1 MSVATA
7 IHESIWIDAGPT
19 QPELPQLERATRAD
33 VVVIGGGIVGLT
45 TALLLQEAGRKVML
59 IEAGRLA
66 RGVSGCTTAKVS
78 SQHGLKYAELASKH
92 GADAARVYG
101 QANEAALAWIAE
113 RVERHEIECDFRRQ
127 PSYAYVASSA
137 QRGQVEDEVRAAVA
151 AGLPAVLADETPLPY
166 PVAAAVR
173 FDHQAEFHPR
183 KYLLALAEQL
193 VARGAEVYERSHAVE
208 IDADQDRVAVKTPGG
223 RVEADYAIVASHYP
237 FLDRSFSFARVSPQR
252 SYAIACRI
260 AAAPPPGMYISG
272 DSPTRS
278 IRAIPLDDGEELLM
292 VGGESHKT
300 GTGGDTERH
309 YQRLEQFAR
318 EHWDVESVAY
328 RWSSQDGST
337 LDGMPYVG
345 RLTPRSDR
353 VLMATGFAKWG
364 ITGGTAAAQA
374 LADLI
379 AGRES
384 AAAELFD
391 PWRKTLRASAVKF
404 VEENAQVGAR
414 FLSDRISKP
423 GGRPIESL
431 QPGEGDIVRH
441 DGEKVAAY
449 RDDEGA
455 LVAVSSR
462 CTHLGCQVNWNSA
475 ERSWDCPCH
484 GSRFAPNGRVLEGP
498 AVHALERKPIEQST
512 A

>member
-1 MSVATA
+1 VSVAET
-7 IHESIWIDAGPT
+7 IRESVWIDAGPP
-19 QPELPQLERATRAD
+19 QPELPRLGRSVSTD

-45 TALLLQEAGRKVML
+45 TALLLRESGAEVVLVEAGRV
-59 IEAGRLA
+59 A
-66 RGVSGCTTAKVS
+66 RGVSGYTTAKVS
-78 SQHGLKYAELASKH
+78 SQHGLKYAELTSKH
-92 GADAARVYG
+92 GADAARLYG

-113 RVERHEIECDFRRQ
+113 RVERDGIDCDFRRQ
-127 PSYAYVASSA
+127 PSYAYVSSA
-137 QRGQVEDEVRAAVA
+137 SKRGQVEDEVRAAVA
-151 AGLPAVLADETPLPY
+151 AGLPASFVQETPLPY

-173 FDHQAEFHPR
+173 FDDQAEFHPR
-183 KYLLALAEQL
+183 KYLLAIAERL
-193 VARGAEVYERSHAVE
+193 VAGGAEIYERSHAVE
-208 IDADQDRVAVKTPGG
+208 VDADQDRVAVKTPGG
-223 RVEADYAIVASHYP
+223 RIDAAQAVIATHYP
-237 FLDRSFSFARVSPQR
+237 FPDRSLSFARVSPQR

-260 AAAPPPGMYISG
+260 AGAPPKGMHISG
-272 DSPTRS
+272 DQPTRS

-292 VGGESHKT
+292 VGGEGHKT
-300 GTGGDTERH
+300 GTGGDTEQH
-309 YQRLEQFAR
+309 YEALERFAR

-328 RWSSQDGST
+328 RWSSQDGTT

-364 ITGGTAAAQA
+364 LSGGTAAAHA

-384 AAAELFD
+384 AAAELWD
-391 PWRKTLRASAVKF
+391 PWRKTLRASAVKW

-414 FLSDRISKP
+414 FVGDRLSKP
-423 GGRPIESL
+423 GGRSIESL
-431 QPGEGDIVRH
+431 QPGEGDIVGH

-455 LVAVSSR
+455 LVAVSPR

-484 GSRFAPNGRVLEGP
+484 GSRFAPDGRVLEGP
-498 AVHALERKPIEQST
+498 AVHALERKPVVRPHG
-512 A
+512 

>member
-7 IHESIWIDAGPT
+7 IHESIWIEAGPA
-19 QPELPQLERATRAD
+19 QPELPQLERSTQAD

-45 TALLLQEAGRKVML
+45 TALLLHEAGRKVVL

-66 RGVSGCTTAKVS
+66 RGVSGYTTAKVS
-78 SQHGLKYAELASKH
+78 SQHGLKYAELASKQ

-113 RVERHEIECDFRRQ
+113 HVARDGIDCDLRRQ
-127 PSYAYVASSA
+127 PSYAYVTSSA
-137 QRGQVEDEVRAAVA
+137 KRGQVEDEVRAAVA
-151 AGLPAVLADETPLPY
+151 AGLPASLAEETPLPY

-173 FDHQAEFHPR
+173 FDDQAEFHPR
-183 KYLLALAEQL
+183 KYLLALAERL
-193 VARGAEVYERSHAVE
+193 VADGVELYERSHAVE
-208 IDADQDRVAVKTPGG
+208 VDADQDRVAVKTPGG
-223 RVEADYAIVASHYP
+223 RVDADHAVVASHYP

-260 AAAPPPGMYISG
+260 AGAPPPGMYISG

-300 GTGGDTERH
+300 GTGGDTEQH
-309 YQRLEQFAR
+309 YEALERFAR

-345 RLTPRSDR
+345 RLTPRSNR

-364 ITGGTAAAQA
+364 ISGGTAAAHA

-379 AGRES
+379 AGREN
-384 AAAELFD
+384 AVAELWD
-391 PWRKTLRASAVKF
+391 PWRKTLRTSAVKF

-414 FLSDRISKP
+414 FLADRISKP

-431 QPGEGDIVRH
+431 QLGEGDIVRH

-449 RDDEGA
+449 RDEKGE
-455 LVAVSSR
+455 LIAVSLR

-484 GSRFAPNGRVLEGP
+484 GSRFAPDGRVLEGP
-498 AVHALERKPIEQST
+498 AVHALERKPVERT
-512 A
+512 HG